1 MVMKLAAISLAVLI
15 TAGAVHADTLI
26 IDKMDSTQGERTDRP
41 ARGAAMSTVE
51 SNFGTPLAKQPAVGD
66 PPISSWEYQDFTV
79 YFEYDRV
86 LHSVDKPA
94 ASEPAKE

>member
-15 TAGAVHADTLI
+15 TAGAAHADTLI
-26 IDKMDSTQGERTDRP
+26 IDKMDSTQGERSDRP
-41 ARGAAMSTVE
+41 ARGATMDRVE
-51 SNFGTPLAKQPAVGD
+51 SNFGMPLSKQPAVGD
-66 PPISSWEYQDFTV
+66 PPISSWEYNDFTV

-94 ASEPAKE
+94 ASDAAKE